1 MSERMYY
8 NRRMPLAVYREL
20 AAHLQLL
27 DGVSVRLLPQTS
39 SHFDYELSQ
48 IEGIAVACSS
58 APEPHTQRQFE
69 EILQH
74 YGLPYGGW
82 QCSP

>member
-1 MSERMYY
+1 MSERVYY

-27 DGVSVRLLPQTS
+27 EGVSVRLLPQTS

-48 IEGIAVACSS
+48 IEGIAVTLPSPA
-58 APEPHTQRQFE
+58 APKTQRRFE
-69 EILQH
+69 EILEH
-74 YGLPYGGW
+74 YGRLYDGW
-82 QCSP
+82 ED